1 MRFGILYRRM
11 LQNSVLQ
18 RRFISSCNVSFVPTH
33 LSFFVFKWFDQTCW
47 VQMVVTWCYWQEGP
61 TSIKS
66 PGPFKIFQ
74 DPSNIS
80 RLSRSARRLC
90 SDAATQEI
98 QTKIGP
104 GFHCLPKICHVWQKD
119 FVKSWVSTIERHG
132 LIQSFPETKFMAIRP
147 FILVH
152 MYRSPWNH
160 WTISSLVHKQTA
172 HLTLSEGRSLMARR
186 MALATCPSWF
196 VMKL

>member
-1 MRFGILYRRM
+1 MIWPNVLGANGGHMVLLTRRSYINQVSRS
-11 LQNSVLQ
+11 LQD
-18 RRFISSCNVSFVPTH
+18 I
-33 LSFFVFKWFDQTCW
+33 
-47 VQMVVTWCYWQEGP
+47 
-61 TSIKS
+61 
-66 PGPFKIFQ
+66 
-74 DPSNIS
+74 SNIS
-80 RLSRSARRLC
+80 CLSRSARRLC

-132 LIQSFPETKFMAIRP
+132 LIQNFPETKFMAIRP

-152 MYRSPWNH
+152 MYWSPWNH

-186 MALATCPSWF
+186 MALATCPSWLSWNYNDRNSTQLHT
-196 VMKL
+196 VQRMRHTLKQVANTYII